1 MEGRKRARVLERIA
15 KIIVDRR
22 NLLFLFY
29 IIAIIFSIFSMRW
42 VNVENDIIYYLS
54 EDSKTR
60 QGITVMNE
68 EFTTLGMADIMIS
81 NISYGHARDVAD
93 KIGDVHGVASVMFD
107 NTEDY
112 YKKSSALFVVLLS
125 GEDTDEIS
133 LKAMEE
139 IRDIVSPYDVF
150 HFYYSRCKCSHSI
163 GKRHDNSRHT
173 CILL

>member
-15 KIIVDRR
+15 KVIVDRR

-107 NTEDY
+107 KTC
-112 YKKSSALFVVLLS
+112 LLYTS
-125 GEDTDEIS
+125 
-133 LKAMEE
+133 
-139 IRDIVSPYDVF
+139 F
-150 HFYYSRCKCSHSI
+150 HSYP
-163 GKRHDNSRHT
+163 
-173 CILL
+173 